1 MQKKRRFVRNVFA
14 SLLATLTAFS
24 PALSVIPVYAD
35 EEDDGI
41 KVQKSDD
48 GIQVSNSDKKT
59 VAIDIDGVNGELVLD
74 AGKKDEQTVRV
85 SDAKDE
91 NGKEIKKAS
100 ITDADGNITEAE
112 VNSDNPHAIVLTE
125 ETGKVVTVQ
134 AKADAGFEV
143 AQYKILMDSGTKS
156 EDTGFD
162 ANKYSAFTYDI
173 TFDADKTVTVG
184 FKKAD
189 EGIKLESNVSD
200 ITVEKDTET
209 SDDVKV
215 EKDDDVKIE
224 KDTEETTEK
233 DSEKSDDV
241 VIESADTPDGAFAS
255 VYLGDVSTDDLNA
268 ADFASMRLLM
278 VVDDASVIVDTDD
291 IIGQYGNI
299 YMMQYTSIQQAMNA
313 YAYYKDK
320 VTAVEPDK
328 AVEAATEEDDIEINA
343 STSIS
348 MNESE
353 NPIDTLNDMDE
364 SAEAQ
369 KSDKVIALIDTGAKE
384 SENVIDRVSVIDDSL
399 DGNGHADEMVKAIVN
414 LNADAKI
421 LSIRAMDD
429 KGFGTASS
437 IVSAMEYAINQK
449 VSIINLSLYAKTSLS
464 TSVLE
469 YEVKKAQEAGIMV
482 VGAAGNDGANV
493 ADYMP
498 GSIEEAYIIGAADE
512 KGARIKTSNYGSTV
526 DYNVVAG
533 STSEAAAKFTGFIS
547 VNGIEG
553 VAGVLNQGLI
563 YATDYA
569 NSDIVVDDNDDF
581 SKYTLDES
589 KDVHVVYTI
598 IDGSKVG
605 TDINLDD
612 LFYNKDGSANLDGV
626 NSLIMSKEVSVKVY
640 AVGDGTYKFKMNAPL
655 LNGYSM
661 TDTYPEVDF
670 GNANLNGEI
679 ITDGVSFDAK
689 TGVATVSESALEKH
703 DGDYANLLVQAVVPV
718 NGIDATTTVN
728 ATFVDSNGK
737 ETKGVAKEVGNAPV
751 AMKLNIKGSD
761 ADLVASDFDVYV
773 DGQKVDAGNVSYD
786 SETSVISVNSAP
798 AGLVSEMK
806 VVCNKQSDSLFT
818 VAAKWTSD
826 RKGQYKGMTP
836 SFWLKDG
843 TDTSKLKVG
852 ATDSATSYVYAP
864 DQSPGFPNHGPSKTL
879 GNASIRSMTGY
890 DGAFGTLFGWIGIPT
905 KLFGVDFTYTKDG
918 KKVYP
923 TWNSSASNINCA
935 IPSWCHHLA
944 RAKKH
949 DPTKQTVTV
958 NFRIVDAWESNN
970 VKYYALGYVTEE
982 PIANARSSGQYGGG
996 VIAFA
1001 VKDSTVEL
1009 EVSKVPDTTTDCWQ
1023 LMYKHG
1029 RKPEGLLAPYQDLT
1043 TTFSVWTVQSD
1054 GKTPNK
1060 KLGSFTTNKSG
1071 KFTINSKTVS
1081 WADKL
1086 EKGTK
1091 YVIVEDTAPKNYL
1104 NAHAKTNPGIEG
1116 RYYKGPVVFTA
1127 SEKGT
1132 VEIADPGSSD
1142 PQSMAVIK
1150 HVSGRTFD
1158 DMSNELQKTFDFSTA
1173 EFEMKYYAEKTDGTF
1188 ESNATYTFKLKPILD
1203 GFGNYRYWSIDISD
1217 KNCYADGTAS
1227 FLPVNSVGQLYMP
1240 IGKYVI
1246 HETQAPVGFKTMQDM
1261 VMTISYSNG
1270 SQPGTGQPLAK
1281 WVDYNTALPVT
1292 GLKPD
1297 GVSIVQDEDTPWM
1310 SISVEKTTKV
1320 VLPGT
1325 TLEGVEFAVYN
1336 DNKDAITLKNY
1347 QSTKKVYQPGEEITE
1362 VRMTIEKDA
1371 NGKYVAKTPNV
1382 LPYGSYSVKEV
1393 KGNDYYPLTDD
1404 TKVEKV
1410 TFSPSENPQAV
1421 DMTKLLPAF
1430 TNIPVF
1436 GGFSLQ
1442 KVDWM
1447 KAVYTENGATDHGNA
1462 NLAGAQFAIIPVS
1475 DKEDEDMLVANDVM
1489 TGADIS
1495 SYEKMDATT
1504 KVVKSTSLPT
1514 SATYDQL
1521 LAAYNAGHN
1530 AGVVTTDRNGNVT
1543 TSSTA
1548 LAYGRYY
1555 IIEIKAPEGYEI
1567 NKNYLGVVDVAKP
1580 TKTIRTPKNQ
1590 HPATGDDVNE
1600 LIYTAGLKVKKID
1613 YERDLEEHG
1622 DASLAGAE
1630 FTIVNASKATSINY
1644 ADNEIKNAPLAGTD
1658 VTYSQVLQYA
1668 KDPSYVMETITTDKN
1683 GNAQTSK
1690 HTCPTF
1696 QGKESL
1702 PYGTYYVIETKAP
1715 EGYFVNTTWVG
1726 MVTVTAKDIVYTPT
1740 VIQGKDYHR
1749 TELHSSIKTVD
1760 GDEYGT
1766 RDQIWRSGVRVFKTD
1781 LEMKDATPQGD
1792 ATLKNATFRI
1802 INISDAPSRNYQ
1814 DKDIP
1819 TAKAVLGNKRDW
1831 KSVSDLDDKY
1841 TMQRITT
1848 DEQGVAQTAKD
1859 ALPYGTYLIVEEQA
1873 PDGYLLNGETV
1884 ARVVVR
1890 DDNKLITLGD
1900 NASARGSVCDL
1911 VTKGDQL
1918 SDDSFDDAVRRGDLW
1933 FLKVNIDGEYKQYIP
1948 FLISHIRV
1956 NEDGSETVTESHV
1969 IVCDENGLVNT
1980 ARGHSNHTNE
1990 ADKYLIGNSKVSA
2003 TPEQLK
2009 EASKWGVWFQG
2020 NDTDYQKDS
2029 VRDDWGAL
2037 YEGYY
2042 KITELQCDDNKDL
2055 EENLLNSSLIYVTN
2069 DSYANVDR
2077 FLIKNINQKTSIYH
2091 PLVDT
2096 EIEAESKATDVE
2108 SDTQTV
2114 PVRDK
2119 VYVNDWVRI
2128 QHISSD
2134 HKYRIETKFVDLT
2147 TGKTLKLIDTDDKDC
2162 KISDDKAWVTKE
2174 FKPAKKSGTN
2184 NTWTE
2189 QNVSASISTKG
2200 LEGHTIMA
2208 YDYLYQYIDISDND
2222 LVKGDW
2228 VLVKIHPEYDKETG
2242 KIAEDDN
2249 QKLYVA
2255 DIHTNA
2261 VDKLSGDR
2269 VGVKS
2274 KDDAIVD
2281 TVSYMNLSKS
2291 EEYVLVMT
2299 PINTKTG
2306 KPLETNADGSAK
2318 TVQSPITFRRAKTP
2332 VSGKVTMPEYKLDS
2346 SKFENGTTVTI
2357 REVLYRAAE
2366 DGSPMGDPIVSHDS
2380 LLDEDQTIRW
2390 IDVYTTAS
2398 DKNTK
2403 DDVGTDEKEAVVYDT
2418 VKLSN
2423 VIFDDNDHDGGYTYT
2438 LKGKLVYQKDFTDAN
2453 GKAHKAGETVD
2464 LLENGRTT
2472 VTIKSDAAGNISFTY
2487 EDGTKATGSIVKSAH
2502 GYNVAKSVDKK
2513 DVGNNAYVSDP
2524 TAMYCDLT
2532 VELQFKV
2539 NSEVLAGGTVVV
2551 FEDLYH
2557 DSTNTNTV
2565 VVASHSDI
2573 NDEGQTVHYP
2583 DVKTSAIDNNT
2594 KDDVGARLEHEKVVD
2609 TVKLTNLVPGRDYV
2623 INGTL
2628 MNQKTGE
2635 KMMVN
2640 GKDITQSASIHV
2652 TEDGKI
2658 IAGHGEKATV
2668 TDYNAEKHEVSGT
2681 VDLTFEFDSRLL
2693 GGETVVVFEDLIHN
2707 GVKVA
2712 THSDLKDKS
2721 QTVHFPEI
2729 HTSAI
2734 DGYTK
2739 DEVGTVA
2746 EKATV
2751 VDTVYYDNLVPGR
2764 EYTITGTLMNQRT
2777 GEVYL
2782 DADGKEVTVTRTFE
2796 AGKKSD
2802 GITVKTDE
2810 EHNSVSGTIEMT
2822 FNFNGTNLEDTTLVV
2837 FENLYHNNIKVTA
2850 HADLKDKSQT
2860 VHFPKIRTSAIDVN
2874 TGDEVGVVG
2883 KTQIRDTVRFWNLVP
2898 TKDYTIKGKVYDK
2911 TTGKFLT
2918 DESGKDIEAENS
2930 FHINEDG
2937 TVDNCCTAPC
2947 HCKGGT
2953 CTCEDWAV
2961 CISEINKDYNHVNG
2975 HTNLVFNIDATD
2987 LAGHDLVVFE
2997 YLYHNDVIVAE
3008 HADENDLNQTIHMPE
3023 IKTTAADVETSDNAG
3038 TVAGKSVVR
3047 DTVHYKNLVVGREYT
3062 LKGTLMNQE
3071 TGAPVLNEDGSLGTA
3086 EATFTATEGSD
3097 GVNTV
3102 KEYNEKDN
3110 SVSGDYV
3117 LEFTVDSTQLVGKTV
3132 VAFEDLY
3139 HNGVKVHAHAD
3150 LFDKDQSVHYPDIH
3164 TTAIDSETG
3173 DHVGS
3178 IFGSLINGVRHLFG
3192 DKDADGNDIPDSKQQ
3207 NIIDTVTLNNLVP
3220 GYTYVVSGKLYDV
3233 EASKKA
3239 GTPVALT
3246 IDGKEVTKAVTI
3258 TVAEDGKSIKAADG
3272 SETSVTKYHLK
3283 ENSIDGTVKVV
3294 FELDSSKAQ
3303 GTKVVVFEDLYQD
3316 STYTPDTNPD
3326 TVDAKDIIYSH
3337 SNIDDENQSVSE
3349 VGIHTTAI
3357 DTKTEKHVGV
3367 IPSEN
3372 EYSVL
3377 KDEVNLT
3384 KLVPGARYVVEGV
3397 LVDINAS
3404 DFKNGKIMYLTTE
3417 GTLTEDRAKA
3427 YKETTL
3433 FAAKETD
3440 EVHYL
3445 NFGLTSDM
3453 VQGRALTVFEDVYHN
3468 EIKISSHPAKADVD
3482 KWDEASFQN
3491 QTVYY
3496 PTGKT
3501 NATDNTTG
3509 NHTSYA
3515 SGERTVADR
3524 VYFENFVVGE
3534 NYEIDG
3540 QLVYQSD
3547 FTDSEGVVHKAGDP
3561 VDGAAK
3567 TVKFTASDSMVEV
3580 AYADSE
3586 ETAKV
3591 DSLNVTTLP
3600 NGQKVVSGYVPIEFK
3615 VDASKLSGATLVAFE
3630 TFKNNDVTIFDH
3642 SNLKDLPQTVR
3653 IPEIHTNAK
3662 VGDLDE
3668 ASVHNEDGSYAEIKI
3683 VDTVTYKNVWTQ
3695 AELDE
3700 MHEQGKA
3707 VRYADGTYRVEKS
3720 DIYDIKDKAT
3730 YVMKGVLMNKET
3742 GETLKNVAGEE
3753 YVVYS
3758 EPFSPESNDGSVD
3771 VEFTVNA
3778 ADFVKDDKNSL
3789 EALTVV
3795 AFEDLYQVESKDDV
3809 KDDAVIASHKDIDDA
3824 EQDIRFPEVRTHAFD
3839 GIESDVELKDGQMLS
3854 LEDVE
3859 SLSKQ
3864 HESEKTTTGHEVYAT
3879 DDITITDYV
3888 SVRNLHGATKYTVKG
3903 TLQVLNGDKYEA
3915 AKDDE
3920 GNEITS
3926 TVEFDTT
3933 SLSDDY
3939 NASVSGYV
3947 PVTFK
3952 FSGKNLAGKTTVA
3965 FETLYRDG
3973 VVIGVHADIE
3983 DGLQTVY
3990 LPAIHTNAS
3999 DLLSGLNETL
4009 ASSKAVILDKVSYEN
4024 LEYGK
4029 TYTLSGTLHKKSDG
4043 SVVEGT
4049 AVEGTFV
4056 AGTDNQFI
4064 FKDGTKVMA
4073 LNDVKAKYNTSSTQ
4087 SSWDAAVGGN
4097 TTTGSN
4103 EDKSDLDISDKTE
4116 YVVGRDIPAG
4126 YYKITPVD
4134 NGYGQFGYW
4143 CIYTSKDTKTVPAER
4158 TLETTLT
4165 NGIVTDKEPVN
4176 YIRLAD
4182 NMVLQIANNT
4192 VNGKANAEF
4201 VQVSAEEA
4209 ELNLNK
4215 TVKYFFDKLN
4225 ASDSTVSD
4233 AGNTTPTETPVEDGT
4248 ETTIPDADA
4257 KADVKGDAS
4266 KRVSGEVYVVMEVN
4280 AEDLGGET
4288 LVAFESLSA
4297 SDDNGKGKVIATH
4310 EDINDEDQ
4318 SVNVPVIQTSATI
4331 DGAKS
4336 ADASKDSTVVD
4347 TVSYHNLVPGR
4358 EYEMRGVLMDK
4369 STGKSTGVTA
4379 VQKFTP
4385 DKADGTVEITFKID
4399 TTAYVG
4405 RQLVVFEELVSNDEN
4420 GTAYVVAQHKD
4431 INDAAQTVTVTNPP
4445 EDKVTPSIDTSDF
4458 STIGYVIG
4466 GVAMVLLL
4474 AGLAVLRKKKF
4485 HA

>member
-85 SDAKDE
+85 SDAKDK

-209 SDDVKV
+209 SDDVTV

-241 VIESADTPDGAFAS
+241 VIESTDTPDGSFAS

-328 AVEAATEEDDIEINA
+328 AVEAATEEDGIEINA

-437 IVSAMEYAINQK
+437 VVSAMEYAINQK
-449 VSIINLSLYAKTSLS
+449 ASIINLSLYAKTSLS

-498 GSIEEAYIIGAADE
+498 GSIEEAYVIGAADE

-589 KDVHVVYTI
+589 KKVSVVYSFVDKNKI
-598 IDGSKVG
+598 SKDDTLMSLYHNNDG
-605 TDINLDD
+605 TDVVENTLYTTEIP
-612 LFYNKDGSANLDGV
+612 
-626 NSLIMSKEVSVKVY
+626 VKVY
-640 AVGDGTYKFKMNAPL
+640 AVGDGTYKFKADAAIT
-655 LNGYSM
+655 NGL
-661 TDTYPEVDF
+661 VDSYQDF
-670 GNANLNGEI
+670 EFAKSNVDGI
-679 ITDGVSFDAK
+679 SVDSGVSFDKK
-689 TGVATVSESALEKH
+689 TGVATVSESAFDNVK
-703 DGDYANLLVQAVVPV
+703 DSDYGDLTLQVLVPV
-718 NGIDATTTVN
+718 DGAEAQANTHITIVNNDGSTSDRTVSQTALN
-728 ATFVDSNGK
+728 YLK
-737 ETKGVAKEVGNAPV
+737 LP
-751 AMKLNIKGSD
+751 LNIKGSETELTG
-761 ADLVASDFDVYV
+761 ADFTVYV
-773 DGQKVDAGNVSYD
+773 DGMQVDSDYVTFSEDDTILTVEQTMAGIVHDVKIVVNKNTD
-786 SETSVISVNSAP
+786 SV
-798 AGLVSEMK
+798 
-806 VVCNKQSDSLFT
+806 FT
-818 VAAKWTSD
+818 VALDAGSLKEHSYSSLPIAFYLDDSQKEAAK
-826 RKGQYKGMTP
+826 K
-836 SFWLKDG
+836 
-843 TDTSKLKVG
+843 KLKKG
-852 ATDSATSYVYAP
+852 LTTSRASKITYWNDNSSPSANQTINGQGSGGSMAYSRYIGSIYGYSKAANNFLGYV
-864 DQSPGFPNHGPSKTL
+864 
-879 GNASIRSMTGY
+879 
-890 DGAFGTLFGWIGIPT
+890 GIPT
-905 KLFGVDFTYTKDG
+905 DLFGLEFRVKDSHGKVIGGLWDGYNPGVPGWCYHVHDGLTGIGTRPVNYKIVDVFEKG
-918 KKVYP
+918 KY
-923 TWNSSASNINCA
+923 NCYALAYAGSSAMANS
-935 IPSWCHHLA
+935 PSG
-944 RAKKH
+944 
-949 DPTKQTVTV
+949 TQTV
-958 NFRIVDAWESNN
+958 
-970 VKYYALGYVTEE
+970 
-982 PIANARSSGQYGGG
+982 GG
-996 VIAFA
+996 VIVFA
-1001 VKDSTVEL
+1001 VKKDDDRTLEL
-1009 EVSKVPDTTTDCWQ
+1009 RKEVNKQDFCYT
-1023 LMYKHG
+1023 LAYRHG
-1029 RKPEGLLAPYQDLT
+1029 KESEGLLPPYADLT
-1043 TTFSVWTVQSD
+1043 TTFGIYTVNSSN
-1054 GKTPNK
+1054 KPNK
-1060 KLGSFTTNKSG
+1060 LLKQVTTDKNGYLKLDAATCAS
-1071 KFTINSKTVS
+1071 IN
-1081 WADKL
+1081 L
-1086 EKGTK
+1086 EVGTK
-1091 YVIVEDTAPKNYL
+1091 YALKELKAPKNYI
-1104 NAHAKTNPGIEG
+1104 NDHGTND
-1116 RYYKGPVVFTA
+1116 T
-1127 SEKGT
+1127 
-1132 VEIADPGSSD
+1132 
-1142 PQSMAVIK
+1142 AVIFTMQK
-1150 HVSGRTFD
+1150 DTKVKVTDTVGGDPVLAGVQKEVSGVVD
-1158 DMSNELQKTFDFSTA
+1158 LNMSAAYQKMFN
-1173 EFEMKYYAEKTDGTF
+1173 FESARFTLTYYAEKQDGSF
-1188 ESNATYTFKLKPILD
+1188 ESNATYQFNIKPMVLKYK
-1203 GFGNYRYWSIDISD
+1203 GNTRYVIALGN
-1217 KNCYADGTAS
+1217 KNCYLDNITNIFPAS
-1227 FLPVNSVGQLYMP
+1227 PSGALSMPV
-1240 IGKYVI
+1240 GKYVL
-1246 HETQAPVGFKTMQDM
+1246 HETVAPVGFGTMADM
-1261 VMTISYSNG
+1261 TMTISYANG
-1270 SQPGTGQPLAK
+1270 TNSYGYPIAR
-1281 WVDYNTALPVT
+1281 WVDYDKQSPTVSVI
-1292 GLKPD
+1292 PD
-1297 GVSIVQDEDTPWM
+1297 GDYIAQNEPTPVFNELIVP
-1310 SISVEKTTKV
+1310 KTTKIL
-1320 VLPGT
+1320 LPGT
-1325 TLEGVEFAVYN
+1325 SLEGVSFSVTNEN
-1336 DNKDAITLKNY
+1336 DYTVEVNGKQYA
-1347 QSTKKVYQPGEEITE
+1347 PGEQIMLIKTE
-1362 VRMTIEKDA
+1362 KQSDGSYLART
-1371 NGKYVAKTPNV
+1371 GKV
-1382 LPYGSYSVKEV
+1382 LPYGKFGVIEV
-1393 KGNDYYPLTDD
+1393 QGNDYYPLINNAKKQT
-1404 TKVEKV
+1404 V
-1410 TFSPSENPQAV
+1410 TFLPSENADLRGVTKTV
-1421 DMTKLLPAF
+1421 DPEK
-1430 TNIPVF
+1430 NIPVF

-1447 KAVYTENGATDHGNA
+1447 KAVYTENGAADHGNA

-1475 DKEDEDMLVANDVM
+1475 DTENEDMLVANDVM

-1495 SYEKMDATT
+1495 SYEKMDTTT

-1521 LAAYNAGHN
+1521 LAAYDAGHN

-1590 HPATGDDVNE
+1590 NPATGDDVNE

-1668 KDPSYVMETITTDKN
+1668 KDPSYVMETITTDKK

-1956 NEDGSETVTESHV
+1956 GKDGKETVTESHV

-2020 NDTDYQKDS
+2020 NDTDYPKDS

-2274 KDDAIVD
+2274 QDDAIID

-2306 KPLETNADGSAK
+2306 KPFETNADGSAK

-2438 LKGKLVYQKDFTDAN
+2438 LKGKLVYQKDFTDVN
-2453 GKAHKAGETVD
+2453 GNAHKAGETVD

-2557 DSTNTNTV
+2557 DSVNTNTV

-2658 IAGHGEKATV
+2658 IAGHGEKVTV

-3008 HADENDLNQTIHMPE
+3008 HADENDLNQTIHMPG

-3071 TGAPVLNEDGSLGTA
+3071 TGAPVLNEDGSLVTA

-3283 ENSIDGTVKVV
+3283 ENSVDGTVKVV

-3357 DTKTEKHVGV
+3357 DTKTENHVGV

-3468 EIKISSHPAKADVD
+3468 EIKISSHPANADVD
-3482 KWDEASFQN
+3482 KWDESSFQN

-3515 SGERTVADR
+3515 SGERTVADS
-3524 VYFENFVVGE
+3524 VYFENFIVGE

-3561 VDGAAK
+3561 LDGAAK
-3567 TVKFTASDSMVEV
+3567 AVKFTASDSMVEV

-3586 ETAKV
+3586 KTAKV

-3630 TFKNNDVTIFDH
+3630 TFKNNGVTIFDH

-3742 GETLKNVAGEE
+3742 GETLKNAAGEE

-3920 GNEITS
+3920 GDEITS

-4009 ASSKAVILDKVSYEN
+4009 ASSKAVILDKVSYKN

-4215 TVKYFFDKLN
+4215 TVKDFFDKLN

-4233 AGNTTPTETPVEDGT
+4233 AGNTTPTTTPVEDGT

-4420 GTAYVVAQHKD
+4420 GTAHVVAQHKD